1 MKREMRFHAVPHR
14 SPVLRRRLHH
24 DFADMVVLKPGRKML
39 DLASGGSEGP
49 LLITGFAVVIP
60 PDHYRQHLLVNVDS
74 RQNTAG
80 DCCRFHRCFHLRVP
94 VPFWPKRH
102 GTGPKLSVTITR
114 SARPRGSD
122 ARHPHLFLRIG
133 PRSNTL
139 AASPTPV
146 PSTISSAASTRI
158 PFSSLFLPAC
168 GHLTPLKNVGAGPRR
183 RERRSKPSKTLPPL
197 VPMDRRQRLSHM
209 VFMFSWWAAGPWGQ
223 IGNLPHQAPR
233 RATRRL

>member
-1 MKREMRFHAVPHR
+1 MKREMRFHAVPHWP
-14 SPVLRRRLHH
+14 PVLRRRLHH
-24 DFADMVVLKPGRKML
+24 DFVDKVVLKPGRKML

-146 PSTISSAASTRI
+146 PVDDLECRFDSNTIFITFLARLRALNTLEKRRVCSASQAH
-158 PFSSLFLPAC
+158 PGQAKAPA
-168 GHLTPLKNVGAGPRR
+168 
-183 RERRSKPSKTLPPL
+183 
-197 VPMDRRQRLSHM
+197 
-209 VFMFSWWAAGPWGQ
+209 
-223 IGNLPHQAPR
+223 
-233 RATRRL
+233 

>member
-1 MKREMRFHAVPHR
+1 MGYHTGR
-14 SPVLRRRLHH
+14 PVLRRRFHH
-24 DFADMVVLKPGRKML
+24 DFGDVVVLKPGRKML

-49 LLITGFAVVIP
+49 LPITDSAVLIP

-80 DCCRFHRCFHLRVP
+80 DCCRFHLRVP

-114 SARPRGSD
+114 SARPRSSD

-146 PSTISSAASTRI
+146 PVDDLECRFDSNTIFITFFARVRALNTVENTLSA
-158 PFSSLFLPAC
+158 
-168 GHLTPLKNVGAGPRR
+168 
-183 RERRSKPSKTLPPL
+183 
-197 VPMDRRQRLSHM
+197 VP
-209 VFMFSWWAAGPWGQ
+209 
-223 IGNLPHQAPR
+223 
-233 RATRRL
+233 